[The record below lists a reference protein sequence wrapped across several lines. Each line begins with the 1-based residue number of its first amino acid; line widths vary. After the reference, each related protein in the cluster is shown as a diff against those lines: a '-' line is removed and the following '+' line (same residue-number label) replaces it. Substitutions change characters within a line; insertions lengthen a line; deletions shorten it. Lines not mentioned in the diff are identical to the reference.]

1 MSSSTFG
8 TSAAIIAGALVIVRL
23 LMQKKDA
30 DEWQRRWRSGRR
42 VSMGIAAVRTGRMW
56 PRQLGG

>member
-8 TSAAIIAGALVIVRL
+8 TSAAITAGALVTVRL
-23 LMQKKDA
+23 LIQKDA
-30 DEWQRRWRSGRR
+30 DEWQRRRGSGGR
-42 VSMGIAAVRTGRMW
+42 VSVGIAAVKTGRMW